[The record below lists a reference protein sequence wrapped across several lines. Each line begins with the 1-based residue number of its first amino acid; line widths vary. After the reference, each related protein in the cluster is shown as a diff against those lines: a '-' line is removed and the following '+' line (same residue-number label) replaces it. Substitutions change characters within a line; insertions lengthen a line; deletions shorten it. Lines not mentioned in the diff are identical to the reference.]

1 MRLKWSW
8 WKRLTPRKK
17 PQKAEDLGLEK
28 LRFQHERCEEGVLWE
43 V

>member
-1 MRLKWSW
+1 MVLVEEADPK
-8 WKRLTPRKK
+8 KK